1 MSLIQGRDISSIA
14 DLISQL
20 PDIKDIYVEPLP
32 GPISE
37 RTKENLDELLNFIKL
52 KHYLLDQGY
61 RSFHL
66 KIAPNTYYTWELG
79 VLIRTT
85 PRLLASPLH

>member
-1 MSLIQGRDISSIA
+1 MNLLQGKDFNSTADQLSQTTIIQEILKCESN
-14 DLISQL
+14 
-20 PDIKDIYVEPLP
+20 PNVT
-32 GPISE
+32 E

-52 KHYLLDQGY
+52 KHYLLDRNY

-79 VLIRTT
+79 
-85 PRLLASPLH
+85 